1 MSSFLRSKAT
11 KRRPVAVVCTLR
23 YMIHIVFIPY
33 IYIHDIQVEPGKPGA
48 EVSKGKNLPIKCAQC
63 DQPLRCPNRVFE

>member
-48 EVSKGKNLPIKCAQC
+48 EVSKGKNYKPKKEFAYKMCT
-63 DQPLRCPNRVFE
+63 V